1 MMSMLEAAKKSFQVH
16 FFIAWGFQNFFA
28 ALLYSIPME
37 LYFFAIE
44 NKFD

>member
-1 MMSMLEAAKKSFQVH
+1 MLEASKKVFKCISSLLGDFKT
-16 FFIAWGFQNFFA
+16 FFA

-44 NKFD
+44 NNFD